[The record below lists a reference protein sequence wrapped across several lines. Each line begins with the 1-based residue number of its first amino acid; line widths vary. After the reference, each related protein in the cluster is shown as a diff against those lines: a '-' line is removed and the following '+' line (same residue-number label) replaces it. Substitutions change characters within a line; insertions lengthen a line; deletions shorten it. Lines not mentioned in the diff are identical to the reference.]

1 MTASQRITALAIAIA
16 VPMAMAIEATAQG
29 KKTPAQELLS
39 ESGSLAFVD
48 VDVYVGDGSKLEK
61 VTVLVEDGKIQKVGK
76 DLAVPRS
83 AKRIKGGVLTPG
95 FVMLGSTAGVRGGA
109 PVPQED
115 QVVIIQGRRG
125 RGRPM
130 PTGPSSSAAPFTPNA
145 KVSDRLDP
153 KSKELADWLA
163 VGVTTH
169 GVRPP
174 LSGLSGLGAAIRP
187 VGDEA
192 SDLVLKDETFAW
204 LGMTANTKTKKSIR
218 EGFEKAKELI
228 EQRKKAKDEAKKP
241 ATPPAAKP
249 GTAKPEEAKK
259 EGDKTGDGEKP
270 QPKPDPKPQP
280 DPTPKPKPD
289 PDPKPTP
296 QPKPNET
303 PQGKPNADA
312 AQSKDDAKKPA
323 APKEDPR
330 HAVLAQSLEGERK
343 VLLGVSGPGELLHA
357 LQALDGFEMP
367 LVVMHAFR
375 RGEDATLDLVNE
387 ELAKTKATVVCS
399 VDLGSKPATAILT
412 NPIARLQKAGLTLA
426 LVPGTRPNEAEEVW
440 YRLGELMRAGVEPGK
455 LIEALTLT
463 PAKVLGVDKQVG
475 SIEKDKDA
483 NFLHFSHDPFGPTA
497 RLEHVYFEGREVKNV
512 KTKHGS

>member
-1 MTASQRITALAIAIA
+1 MRPSQRITALAIAIA

-29 KKTPAQELLS
+29 KETPAQKLLS
-39 ESGSLAFVD
+39 ERGSLAFVD

-83 AKRIKGGVLTPG
+83 AKRIEGGVLTPG

-109 PVPQED
+109 PVPRND
-115 QVVIIQGRRG
+115 QVIIVQGRRG

-130 PTGPSSSAAPFTPNA
+130 PTGPSSSAAPFTPNV

-153 KSKELADWLA
+153 KSKELADWLEA
-163 VGVTTH
+163 GVTTH

-174 LSGLSGLGAAIRP
+174 TSGLSGLGAAIRP

-192 SDLVLKDETFAW
+192 SDLVLQDETFAW

-228 EQRKKAKDEAKKP
+228 EQRKKAKAEAKKP
-241 ATPPAAKP
+241 ATPPAAKA
-249 GTAKPEEAKK
+249 GAAKPEEAKK
-259 EGDKTGDGEKP
+259 EGAKPGEGEK
-270 QPKPDPKPQP
+270 PKPDPKPQP
-280 DPTPKPKPD
+280 NPTPDPKPT
-289 PDPKPTP
+289 PKPTP
-296 QPKPNET
+296 QPKPNEP
-303 PQGKPNADA
+303 PQGKPA
-312 AQSKDDAKKPA
+312 ANKSQGKDDAKKPA

-357 LQALDGFEMP
+357 LQALDGFELP
-367 LVVMHAFR
+367 LVVMHTFR
-375 RGEDATLDLVNE
+375 RGEDATLDLVSE
-387 ELAKTKATVVCS
+387 QLAKTKATVVCT

-412 NPIARLQKAGLTLA
+412 NPIARLQKAGLTMA
-426 LVPGTRPNEAEEVW
+426 LVPGTRPSEAQEVW
-440 YRLGELMRAGVEPGK
+440 YRLGELMRTGLEPGK
-455 LIEALTLT
+455 LIEAMTLT